1 MSITNPDAQ
10 PSPET
15 SASDSLRRDE
25 SARQADARDRA
36 DMERLAAGQDAALND
51 LMERHA
57 APVFHFLCRMVGNE
71 DDAKDLAQEAFVRV
85 FRARED
91 FQADKKFS
99 TWLFTIAANLAR
111 NHFRWRSRH
120 PNVSLEAETG
130 ETEQTL
136 GGTLP
141 ANDPAPNEQALA
153 AERAEAVRL
162 AVAKLPEDLR
172 EAIVLC
178 EWEELSVAE
187 AAVILESTPKAV
199 ESRLYRAR
207 QILRERLKTWL

>member
-1 MSITNPDAQ
+1 MSITTDVQ
-10 PSPET
+10 PSPE
-15 SASDSLRRDE
+15 A

-36 DMERLAAGQDAALND
+36 DMERFAAGHDAALND

-57 APVFHFLCRMVGNE
+57 TPVFHFLCRMVGNE
-71 DDAKDLAQEAFVRV
+71 NDASDLAQETFVRV
-85 FRARED
+85 FRARASFRTSE
-91 FQADKKFS
+91 KFS

-130 ETEQTL
+130 GTEQTL
-136 GGTLP
+136 GSTLP
-141 ANDPAPNEQALA
+141 ANEQAPNEQAQA
-153 AERAEAVRL
+153 TERAEAVRA
-162 AVAKLPEDLR
+162 AVRKLPEDLR

-187 AAVILESTPKAV
+187 AAVILETTPKAV

-207 QILRERLKTWL
+207 QILRERLKQWL

>member
-1 MSITNPDAQ
+1 MSITTDAQ
-10 PSPET
+10 PSPKA
-15 SASDSLRRDE
+15 SASVSLRRDE

-36 DMERLAAGQDAALND
+36 DMERLAAGHDAALND

-57 APVFHFLCRMVGNE
+57 TPVFHFLCRMVGNE
-71 DDAKDLAQEAFVRV
+71 DDANDLAQETFVRV
-85 FRARED
+85 FRARMSFRIDE
-91 FQADKKFS
+91 KFS

-130 ETEQTL
+130 EMEQTL
-136 GGTLP
+136 GSTLP
-141 ANDPAPNEQALA
+141 ANEQAPNEQALT
-153 AERAEAVRL
+153 AERAAAVRV
-162 AVAKLPEDLR
+162 AVRKLPEDLR

-178 EWEELSVAE
+178 EWEERSVGE
-187 AAVILESTPKAV
+187 AAAILESTPKAV

-207 QILRERLKTWL
+207 QILRARLKQWL

>member
-1 MSITNPDAQ
+1 MSITTDAQ
-10 PSPET
+10 PSPEA
-15 SASDSLRRDE
+15 SASVSLRRDE

-36 DMERLAAGQDAALND
+36 DMERLAAGHDAALND

-57 APVFHFLCRMVGNE
+57 TPVFHFLCRMVGNE
-71 DDAKDLAQEAFVRV
+71 DDANDLAQETFVRV
-85 FRARED
+85 FRARMSFRIDE
-91 FQADKKFS
+91 KFS

-130 ETEQTL
+130 EMEQTL
-136 GGTLP
+136 GSTLP
-141 ANDPAPNEQALA
+141 ANEQAPNEQALT
-153 AERAEAVRL
+153 AERAAAVRV
-162 AVAKLPEDLR
+162 AVRKLPEDLR

-178 EWEELSVAE
+178 EWEERSVGE
-187 AAVILESTPKAV
+187 AAAILESTPKAV

-207 QILRERLKTWL
+207 QILRARLKQWL